1 MPVRLL
7 GLVVSAVLAVPVFPL
22 APGDDSQSLTV
33 SPSHGVWTAPFT
45 ITYTYTFGY
54 LNPMHCMRDEDS
66 FIMDQIV
73 IEHVPEVY
81 ADGVCTA
88 RVTVNLPGPTDQYDR
103 IHMYTPGPHLIRST
117 AGLTTTYTIDPG
129 PSPTFK
135 PSPTHA
141 PAPARTTSR
150 PAPTTAPVSPSAAPT
165 DAAVSPSP
173 SVEPSTDPPSATVG
187 ALAAAV
193 PAPSADASFGG
204 TSTTPWVVAGASV
217 LVLGGGLL
225 GLLVLR
231 RRRAPVGPG
240 PDADTLEA

>member
-1 MPVRLL
+1 MVSALL
-7 GLVVSAVLAVPVFPL
+7 GVPVFPL
-22 APGDDSQSLTV
+22 APVDDSQSLTV

-66 FIMDQIV
+66 WVMDQIV
-73 IEHVPEVY
+73 IGPVPEVY
-81 ADGVCTA
+81 ANGACTA
-88 RVTVNLPGPTDQYDR
+88 TVTVNLPGPTDQYDR
-103 IHMYTPGPHLIRST
+103 IHMYTPGPHLIRGST

-150 PAPTTAPVSPSAAPT
+150 PAPVSPSAVPT

-173 SVEPSTDPPSATVG
+173 SIEPSTDPPSATVR
-187 ALAAAV
+187 ALAA
-193 PAPSADASFGG
+193 DASSGG
-204 TSTTPWVVAGASV
+204 TATTPWVVAGASA
-217 LVLGGGLL
+217 LVLGGGGLL

-231 RRRAPVGPG
+231 RRRAPAGPG

>member
-1 MPVRLL
+1 
-7 GLVVSAVLAVPVFPL
+7 VVSALLGVPVFPL

-66 FIMDQIV
+66 WVMDQIV
-73 IEHVPEVY
+73 IGPVPEVY

-88 RVTVNLPGPTDQYDR
+88 TVTVNLPGPTDQYDR
-103 IHMYTPGPHLIRST
+103 VHMYTPGPHLIRGST

-150 PAPTTAPVSPSAAPT
+150 PAPTTPPASASAAPT

-173 SVEPSTDPPSATVG
+173 SIEPGTDPPSATVR

-193 PAPSADASFGG
+193 PAPSADASSGG
-204 TSTTPWVVAGASV
+204 TATTPWVVAGASV
-217 LVLGGGLL
+217 LVLGGGGLL

-231 RRRAPVGPG
+231 RRRARQSRYP
-240 PDADTLEA
+240 AAHL